1 MTMLMIMYAVLAAV
15 VADDPENGDNE
26 DEDIVPAVPAAHA
39 LHEGSVWDLADPAAT
54 IVFTRRSRTTTLD
67 LHDWVQRHTNDPW
80 RGVEPAV
87 LFGTTAEH
95 DHEAPLPVHVGQRIT
110 ILGSPIWLWSTTD
123 MVAGE
128 YAVPATTDNR
138 HNVHYNSYHALLGL
152 VPRSRLLTRTAPRL
166 YDV

>member
-1 MTMLMIMYAVLAAV
+1 MMLMIMDAVVAAV
-15 VADDPENGDNE
+15 VADDHENGDNE

-95 DHEAPLPVHVGQRIT
+95 AGRVSCRVAHGASIGVVRVGLPGR
-110 ILGSPIWLWSTTD
+110 
-123 MVAGE
+123 VAMW
-128 YAVPATTDNR
+128 AC
-138 HNVHYNSYHALLGL
+138 ALQ
-152 VPRSRLLTRTAPRL
+152 V
-166 YDV
+166 